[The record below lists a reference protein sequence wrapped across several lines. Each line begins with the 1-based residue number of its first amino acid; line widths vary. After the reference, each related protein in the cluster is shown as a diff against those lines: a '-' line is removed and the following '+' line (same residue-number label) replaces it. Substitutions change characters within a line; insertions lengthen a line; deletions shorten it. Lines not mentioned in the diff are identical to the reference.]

1 MAFKI
6 NINNVEFVKSAAAV
20 KDFIKSERP
29 NVIFAGK
36 SNVGK
41 SSVINSLLRRKN
53 FARVGSTPGKTVLIN
68 YFNVDNSFYLVDLP
82 GYGYAAVSK
91 AVKASWAKLVGS
103 FFDDR
108 SNIDFGVFIVDSR
121 HSPTADDKIM
131 ASWFK
136 GSGKPF
142 VVVANKSDKISSKK
156 AEENI
161 RIIRDELKLNDDEE
175 IILYSGLKNTG
186 RNELLNYI
194 LNNI

>member
-1 MAFKI
+1 MSVKI
-6 NINNVEFVKSAAAV
+6 NIQNVGFVKSAAAA
-20 KDFIKSERP
+20 KDFIKSEKAK
-29 NVIFAGK
+29 VIFAGK

-41 SSVINSLLRRKN
+41 STVINSLLRRKN

-68 YFNVDNSFYLVDLP
+68 YFNVDNKFFLVDLP

-91 AVKASWAKLVGS
+91 AVRESWAKLIEN
-103 FFDDR
+103 FFHDG

-131 ASWFK
+131 ADWFK
-136 GSGKPF
+136 NSGKPF
-142 VVVANKSDKISSKK
+142 VVVANKSDKISAKK

-161 RIIRDELKLNDDEE
+161 KTIREELNLNEHEE

-186 RNELLNYI
+186 RNELLNCI

>member
-1 MAFKI
+1 MSVKI
-6 NINNVEFVKSAAAV
+6 NIQNVGFVKSAAAA
-20 KDFIKSERP
+20 KDFIKSEKAK
-29 NVIFAGK
+29 VIFAGK

-41 SSVINSLLRRKN
+41 STVINSLLRRKN

-68 YFNVDNSFYLVDLP
+68 YFNVDNKFFLVDLP

-91 AVKASWAKLVGS
+91 AVRESWAKLIEN
-103 FFDDR
+103 FFHDG

-121 HSPTADDKIM
+121 HSPTADDKIL
-131 ASWFK
+131 ADWFK
-136 GSGKPF
+136 NSGKPF
-142 VVVANKSDKISSKK
+142 VVVANKSDKISAKK

-161 RIIRDELKLNDDEE
+161 KTIREELNLNEHEE

-186 RNELLNYI
+186 RNELLNCI